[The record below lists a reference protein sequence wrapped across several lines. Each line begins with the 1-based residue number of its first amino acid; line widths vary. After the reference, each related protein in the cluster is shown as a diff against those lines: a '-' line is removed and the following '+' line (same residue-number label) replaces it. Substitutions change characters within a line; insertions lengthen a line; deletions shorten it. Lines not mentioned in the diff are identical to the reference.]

1 MVIYFRN
8 KKMIIYSE
16 CNSDA
21 LKILN
26 SHGISYNTVDRSFA
40 LHTVNLDLVSGFLG
54 STRQ

>member
-1 MVIYFRN
+1 
-8 KKMIIYSE
+8 MIIYSE